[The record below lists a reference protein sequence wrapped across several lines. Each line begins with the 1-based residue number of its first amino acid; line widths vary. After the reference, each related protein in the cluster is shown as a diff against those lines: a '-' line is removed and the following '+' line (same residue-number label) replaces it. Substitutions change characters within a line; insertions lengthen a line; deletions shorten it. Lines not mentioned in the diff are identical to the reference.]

1 VNRHFRLIGL
11 LGVLCSS
18 GYAQTSGGALYLES
32 GLGRR
37 SGDFGSPTTSTL
49 SFAYGTVG
57 YASSRYDV
65 SATLPMLQLKTTG
78 NGTSEQSSGS
88 GDVLLRGIRRF
99 VGNGISGFYLD
110 GGLALKLPT
119 ANDSKGLGTG
129 KMDIGVFLT
138 PHYRWD
144 RLQVSGLAG
153 WIKTGGFG
161 GMGSGMGSG
170 MGGGST
176 VTQSDDGMNGG
187 AYVVGSALSL
197 FHYRTKYSL
206 SFEARGP
213 QFQGSPGAREI
224 TADVFHLF
232 NPKWAMKASA
242 FVGLSNGGPKNGLG
256 LAIVYW
262 P

>member
-1 VNRHFRLIGL
+1 MNRHTSL
-11 LGVLCSS
+11 LVLLAALSIP
-18 GYAQTSGGALYLES
+18 GFAQGSGGALYLES

-49 SFAYGTVG
+49 IFGYGTVG

-65 SATLPMLQLKTTG
+65 STTLPILQLKTTG
-78 NGTSEQSSGS
+78 NGTSEQSSGT
-88 GDVLLRGIRRF
+88 GDVLLRGVRRLA
-99 VGNGISGFYLD
+99 GTGISGFSLD

-119 ANDSKGLGTG
+119 ANDSKGLGAG
-129 KMDIGVFLT
+129 KMDIGAFLS
-138 PHYRWD
+138 PFYRWD
-144 RLQVSGLAG
+144 QLQVSAVAG

-161 GMGSGMGSG
+161 GMGTGMGSG
-170 MGGGST
+170 MGGGTSID
-176 VTQSDDGMNGG
+176 SGSDGMNGG

-197 FHYRTKYSL
+197 FQDRTKYSL
-206 SFEARGP
+206 SFEARGA